1 MPRPAKNVAKKEA
14 ALPRATGNG
23 SGNASV
29 PQPEIPPS
37 GNVAGRILRPRKAKR
52 TPWEQA
58 PAPSKKRG
66 RQSAE
71 ADQNATSVKR
81 RKPNPK
87 AALPN
92 AEAGDLEPA
101 AASEHE
107 AQTAGLEE
115 RLARAEEGQAM
126 SEAMMARTEKKIRQ
140 LEARIERL
148 DASLKKEKKRGQLAE
163 LRRQDAV
170 FRLEQHIEKAK
181 MKSVIFGED
190 AERSSEVLFGGK
202 VAGWAVDAFT
212 DIDVSTLVS
221 ELEALGEDPGFQS
234 FFSFGC
240 FNVSITEALRSLQGP
255 AFFEALVSSTLVEKF
270 FDNPFF
276 ACPPLMRDALTAVR
290 DKIAKTDLPAAC
302 KWTADTVAQ
311 IATSDKIG
319 VENYRRGVAET
330 LNRYMRVVISKND
343 YLTPGDIQG
352 LEKLL
357 DTIVQE
363 SAELALH
370 WHSHEQKFGVFK
382 TPGEVLWGEELET
395 FCVPHGRELEEVRGP
410 GAWKVV
416 ATVRPGFVFYTS
428 PVDARRLREPGVWTK
443 ARLAVR
449 EVVEAD

>member
-23 SGNASV
+23 SKNASV

-37 GNVAGRILRPRKAKR
+37 GNVAGRTLRPRKAKR

-81 RKPNPK
+81 RKSNPK

-92 AEAGDLEPA
+92 DEGEIEPA
-101 AASEHE
+101 AAPEHE

-115 RLARAEEGQAM
+115 RLARAEEGAAM
-126 SEAMMARTEKKIRQ
+126 SEAMLARAEKKIRQ
-140 LEARIERL
+140 LEARIQRL
-148 DASLKKEKKRGQLAE
+148 DASLKNEKKRGQLAE
-163 LRRQDAV
+163 LCRQDAV
-170 FRLEQHIEKAK
+170 FRLEQNIEKAK
-181 MKSVIFGED
+181 VKSVIFGED
-190 AERSSEVLFGGK
+190 AERSSEVLFGGNI
-202 VAGWAVDAFT
+202 AGWAVDAFT
-212 DIDVSTLVS
+212 DIDVFTLVS

-234 FFSFGC
+234 FFSLGC
-240 FNVSITEALRSLQGP
+240 FNASITEALRSLQGP

-290 DKIAKTDLPAAC
+290 DKIAETDLPAAC

-330 LNRYMRVVISKND
+330 LSRYMRVVIDKND
-343 YLTPGDIQG
+343 YLTPGDVQG

-382 TPGEVLWGEELET
+382 TPGEVLWREELEK

-428 PVDARRLREPGVWTK
+428 PVDARRLKEPGVWTK

-449 EVVEAD
+449 EVVEDD